1 MAERRYTTTI
11 DGQTFAVRVE
21 AREAGAMAVTVDDGS
36 PELVELMAEGPTLT
50 VLVGDRVLELAPTGG
65 GGFALRG
72 GVGVDVETRRA
83 GARASTTTTSSGT
96 VLAPMP
102 GRIVKL
108 LVGVGDQVAAGA
120 GLVVMEAMKMEN
132 EIGAPHA
139 ATVARVLVNAG
150 ETVDR
155 DAALVELA
163 AR

>member
-21 AREAGAMAVTVDDGS
+21 AREAGTIAVAVGDGG

-50 VLVGDRVLELAPTGG
+50 VLIGDRVLELAPAGDAS
-65 GGFALRG
+65 FAARG
-72 GVGVDVETRRA
+72 GVGITVEARRA
-83 GARASTTTTSSGT
+83 GARASATTASSGT
-96 VLAPMP
+96 VLSPMP

-108 LVGVGDQVAAGA
+108 LVAVGDEVAAGA

-139 ATVARVLVNAG
+139 GTVARVLVSAG